1 MYLETRGPKSRYL
14 KGRAHPQT
22 CRRPLPASAGI
33 RKPQLS
39 SGRRWPHSSLHGGSL
54 ASVFTSSRLFTCLW
68 VQISPLIKGPQSS
81 GPQPVPMASPTP
93 LLPQRAHL
101 RVRPHPQGHGSGPQR
116 TLLGTKGNPT
126 PGLGEI
132 SPRLKGTQPVS
143 VGAGLIAPGSTAA
156 LFRGLSRPYVQ
167 GLLPLPGTSRGG
179 ASWPSPA
186 SLQSASATPGG
197 CWLPCPGYSV
207 GASTAAGLSL
217 PPLHPHP
224 AQDGAPGTNQ
234 RGAAGEG
241 RGRCGLL
248 RARHPPV

>member
-81 GPQPVPMASPTP
+81 GPQPVPVASPTP

-101 RVRPHPQGHGSGPQR
+101 RVRPHPQGQESGPQR

-132 SPRLKGTQPVS
+132 SPSLKGTQRSVWELGLQRQAQLLHCSGGSPGHTCRGFCPFLGPAGVVPAGQAQPVCR
-143 VGAGLIAPGSTAA
+143 AP
-156 LFRGLSRPYVQ
+156 RP
-167 GLLPLPGTSRGG
+167 LL
-179 ASWPSPA
+179 A
-186 SLQSASATPGG
+186 
-197 CWLPCPGYSV
+197 
-207 GASTAAGLSL
+207 AAGFHVPVILWV
-217 PPLHPHP
+217 PPQPQDFLCPPHPHP

-234 RGAAGEG
+234 REAAGEG
-241 RGRCGLL
+241 RGRGSL
-248 RARHPPV
+248 